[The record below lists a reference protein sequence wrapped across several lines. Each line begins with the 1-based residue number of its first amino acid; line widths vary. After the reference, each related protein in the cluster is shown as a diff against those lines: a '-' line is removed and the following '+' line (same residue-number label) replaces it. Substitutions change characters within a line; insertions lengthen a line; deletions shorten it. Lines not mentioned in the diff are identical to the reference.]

1 MSVVPPYVLDA
12 LERHPKAS
20 VRRAARLTRRTAIR
34 RARPPA
40 PEVERAGIRH
50 HPKHR
55 LVFDAKCERRLP
67 GTLARSEHQRSVA
80 DLDVDRA
87 YDMAG
92 KTADFYAAVFDRDS
106 IDDRGMALVSTVH
119 FGKRFQ
125 NALWNGAQM
134 IYGDGDGEVFR
145 SFTSCLEIAAHEL
158 SHGVVDAEAQLSYRG
173 QSGALCE
180 SLADVFGSLVKQHA
194 LGQTA
199 AEADW
204 LIGAGIF
211 GPAVPCA
218 GLRSLAAPGS
228 AYDDPLLDGRDPQ
241 PAHMRDYVGHGS
253 NDHIVHVNSGIPNH
267 AFYLFATA
275 LGGHAW
281 RVAGRVW
288 YAALR
293 SGLRPTCGF
302 RLFAIATRRAAQA
315 HGAHVVDALCDAWRA
330 VGIDA
335 RSNP

>member
-1 MSVVPPYVLDA
+1 
-12 LERHPKAS
+12 
-20 VRRAARLTRRTAIR
+20 
-34 RARPPA
+34 
-40 PEVERAGIRH
+40 
-50 HPKHR
+50 
-55 LVFDAKCERRLP
+55 
-67 GTLARSEHQRSVA
+67 LARSEHQRSVA

-134 IYGDGDGEVFR
+134 IYGDGDGDVFR

-158 SHGVVDAEAQLSYRG
+158 SHGVVEAEAQLAYRG

-180 SLADVFGSLVKQHA
+180 SLADVFGSLVKQYA
-194 LGQTA
+194 LGQSA

-228 AYDDPLLDGRDPQ
+228 AYDDPVLDGRDPQ
-241 PAHMRDYVGHGS
+241 PAHMRDYVGRGS

-267 AFYLFATA
+267 ALA
-275 LGGHAW
+275 
-281 RVAGRVW
+281 R
-288 YAALR
+288 
-293 SGLRPTCGF
+293 
-302 RLFAIATRRAAQA
+302 RRA
-315 HGAHVVDALCDAWRA
+315 GVVRGSA
-330 VGIDA
+330 VGPSADLRFSAVRDRDA
-335 RSNP
+335 PGGAGTRLARR